1 MKNLAFAPAKEWVNS
16 YFKYV
21 IMTKITLILTII
33 FSTQVLANGFGQN
46 VTVKFEKI
54 ELKKALKSLEE
65 KSTYRFVYKDDALL
79 KWPKVTLSM
88 KDAPF
93 TAVLNKLLE
102 KTTLQYQRVGNTLIV
117 LSNIKENQPLL
128 NDLPQAVTIKGKV
141 RNSTGEPLHGV
152 TIMEKG
158 TTNGTSSDAEG
169 SFSIDATSPN
179 AILVFSYIGFKT
191 QEVSIAGKS
200 SLEVTL
206 TEDAE
211 SLKDIVVVGYG
222 TARKKDLTGSVA
234 VVNMNDLKSQPVASP
249 VEALQ
254 GKATGVQIINDGSPG
269 STPQIRIRGFS
280 TINNNDPLFIID
292 GMPYQGKL
300 SWLNSNDIESMQVL
314 KDASAASIYGSRA
327 NNGVVIITTKKG
339 RTGPPK
345 VTLDAYYGVQAPNTS
360 TFPKY
365 LNPTQFAE
373 YLYTAFKNHGDTP
386 GTDGTTGTNYGT
398 NPNTPSLP
406 EYLLAGTVTG
416 QNVTAADADPS
427 KYRYTQDA
435 STFYQITK
443 ANQQGTDWFR
453 TITHNAPIQNYQ
465 LTVSGG
471 GENSSY
477 VLSGGYLDQDG
488 TIRYTSFRRYG
499 VRANSNFT
507 ALNGHLTIG
516 ENMQYSYNRNQGFA
530 TNVNTAGDY
539 QGEGSPIGWAYRQ
552 QTIVPVY
559 DIMGNFAGSKGSL
572 LGNAENPLASLY
584 RNKDNYGTDNQ
595 FFGSAFADLKIINGL
610 NLKSTFG
617 VLYHNYTALGI
628 TYPNPEFSEGSYN
641 NNPMSEAEGYYA
653 NWTWT
658 NQLTYKHKFGDAHD
672 FTIMVGTEA
681 VKDKYRFVSGTG
693 NGFFVFGNLNYYYL
707 SAATTN
713 ISGSSGG
720 GMSTLY
726 SLFGRLDYAFKDKYL
741 LSATIR
747 RDGSSVFGPENL
759 YGNFPAVSAAWR
771 LSDEEFIKGVSWIN
785 DLKLRAGYGETGNQ
799 SIPQFQYL
807 RQFQQSVTTS
817 SYPLNGSSLSSGIW
831 NSSYDN
837 VNIKW
842 EALKSWNAGVDFAIL
857 DNQFDG
863 AIDVYNRKTTDM
875 LYPVPQPAQAV
886 GGGSSPYLNIGT
898 MSNKGVEVSLNYHY
912 YGASK
917 ADENA
922 FNFDIGANFSR
933 NINKIVELA
942 PTVTNQV
949 YGGIRSLS
957 TSILMS
963 GQPLGAFYGY
973 KMAGVYT
980 SDQDLANSPHYDG
993 ARVGG
998 PKYVDVSGPD
1008 GKTDGIIDAFDRTI
1022 IGSPHPKFLYSFSAS
1037 ARYKHFDLLMFFNG
1051 SYGNQIFDV
1060 TRYYTDFNAF
1070 DGAISTR
1077 VLNAW
1082 DATTNPNGTFPSPIR
1097 KPSDYEL
1104 ASNSYYVQG
1113 GSYFRMKNLQ
1123 IGYNFHFDKGEWKNR
1138 ISALRLYIS
1147 GTNLFTIT
1155 RYSGLDPEVTQF
1167 SSTFTAPGVDVGMYP
1182 ASRQFLMGLNVTF

>member
-1 MKNLAFAPAKEWVNS
+1 MGNLKTIMFLLLFFGMGLNVFSQTKTITGTIIDEKNNPVPNVSIIIRGGSSGTTSDANGKFSIQAKEGDVLEFS
-16 YFKYV
+16 SVGFKSA
-21 IMTKITLILTII
+21 T
-33 FSTQVLANGFGQN
+33 S
-46 VTVKFEKI
+46 
-54 ELKKALKSLEE
+54 
-65 KSTYRFVYKDDALL
+65 
-79 KWPKVTLSM
+79 
-88 KDAPF
+88 
-93 TAVLNKLLE
+93 
-102 KTTLQYQRVGNTLIV
+102 RVGTQNEIV
-117 LSNIKENQPLL
+117 ISIQ
-128 NDLPQAVTIKGKV
+128 
-141 RNSTGEPLHGV
+141 
-152 TIMEKG
+152 
-158 TTNGTSSDAEG
+158 SDA
-169 SFSIDATSPN
+169 A
-179 AILVFSYIGFKT
+179 
-191 QEVSIAGKS
+191 
-200 SLEVTL
+200 SLT
-206 TEDAE
+206 D
-211 SLKDIVVVGYG
+211 VVIIGYG
-222 TARKKDLTGSVA
+222 SARKKDLTGSVA
-234 VVNMNDLKSQPVASP
+234 VVNMDNLKSQPVASP

-280 TINNNDPLFIID
+280 TINNNDPLFVID

-339 RTGPPK
+339 RKGPPK
-345 VTLDAYYGVQAPNTS
+345 VTLDAYYGVQSPNRS

-365 LNPTQFAE
+365 LNPMQFAE
-373 YLYTAFKNHGDTP
+373 YLYTAFKNHDETP
-386 GTDGTTGTNYGT
+386 GLTSTTGYNYGSDPDKPT
-398 NPNTPSLP
+398 LP
-406 EYLLAGTVTG
+406 EYLLAGSVMG
-416 QNVTAADADPS
+416 QAITAADADPS

-477 VLSGGYLDQDG
+477 VISGGYLDQDG
-488 TIRYTSFRRYG
+488 TIKYTGFKRYG

-507 ALNGHLTIG
+507 ALDGHLTIG

-572 LGNAENPLASLY
+572 LGNAENPLAALY
-584 RNKDNYGTDNQ
+584 RNKDNFGTDNQ

-617 VLYHNYTALGI
+617 LLYHNYTSLGI

-641 NNPMSEAEGYYA
+641 NNPMSEAEGFDA

-658 NQLTYKHKFGDAHD
+658 NTLTYKHKFNNVHD

-681 VKDKYRFVSGTG
+681 VKDKYRYVSGTG

-707 SAATTN
+707 NAATTN
-713 ISGSSGG
+713 ISAASLG

-726 SLFGRLDYAFKDKYL
+726 SLFGRLDYSYKDKYI
-741 LSATIR
+741 LSATLR
-747 RDGSSVFGPENL
+747 RDGSSAFSPAYQ

-771 LSDEEFIKGVSWIN
+771 ISDEEFAKNVSWIN

-817 SYPLNGSSLSSGIW
+817 SYPYNGTSLSSGIW

-837 VNIKW
+837 VNVKW
-842 EALKSWNAGVDFAIL
+842 EALKSWNAGLDFAVL

-863 AIDVYNRKTTDM
+863 SIDVYNRKTTDM
-875 LYPVPQPAQAV
+875 LYPVPQPSQAV
-886 GGGSSPYLNIGT
+886 GGGASPYVNIGT
-898 MSNKGVEVSLNYHY
+898 MSNKGIEFSLNYHY

-917 ADENA
+917 ANEDA

-933 NINKIVELA
+933 NINKILVLA

-957 TSILMS
+957 TSILMA

-973 KMAGVYT
+973 KMTGVYKN
-980 SDQDLANSPHYDG
+980 DDELANSPVYDG
-993 ARVGG
+993 ARLGG
-998 PKYVDVSGPD
+998 PKYADVSGPD
-1008 GKTDGIIDAFDRTI
+1008 GKPDGVIDAFDRTI
-1022 IGSPHPKFLYSFSAS
+1022 IGSPHPKFLYSFSVN

-1070 DGAISTR
+1070 DGAVSTR
-1077 VLNAW
+1077 VLDAW
-1082 DATTNPNGTFPSPIR
+1082 SATNPNGNFPSPIR

-1123 IGYNFHFDKGEWKNR
+1123 IGYNIHFDKGEWKDR
-1138 ISALRLYIS
+1138 ISAMRIYVS

-1155 RYSGLDPEVTQF
+1155 KYSGLDPEVTQF
-1167 SSTFTAPGVDVGMYP
+1167 SSNFTAPGVDVGMYP
-1182 ASRQFLMGLNVTF
+1182 ASRQFLIGLNVTF